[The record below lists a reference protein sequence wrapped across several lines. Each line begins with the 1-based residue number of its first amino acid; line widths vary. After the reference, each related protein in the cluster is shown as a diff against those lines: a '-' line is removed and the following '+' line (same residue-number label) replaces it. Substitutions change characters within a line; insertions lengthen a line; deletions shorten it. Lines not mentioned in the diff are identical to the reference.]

1 MGSSRLPSV
10 AARAAAVVSLL
21 SALSAC
27 ASSGAARS
35 ATPGAEPEVVA
46 ERGPGVQ
53 IWTTNEPY
61 SGDRVRTSFRLADDA
76 YVIVV
81 NVGRDGYAN
90 VIFPESPDDDGFMRG
105 GRTYRLPAF
114 FPGFSRGF
122 RSDYGRLYSATSAYD
137 DVYDRYTGYVFVIAS
152 WRPMHFQIG
161 EALGLWDDYRL
172 ATHEERLEPYTVMHR
187 FADQLVAGKSR
198 DYTARFAR
206 YAAFARGVGRAGSLA
221 SCAGYGSI
229 LGDFPHWAFAAFSRS
244 WNPVYGIGYH
254 GLGPSQ
260 CGFGFGITLIGF
272 RPPLGPIATPPV
284 RPTPVPDSGDTASK
298 PRYPRQPRPP
308 VVASDSGERKSP
320 PRGRRAEVAMEE
332 EPTIDVTKA
341 TRDLARR
348 RDREADRM
356 RRGVRSE
363 RGYEE
368 ADGWRRAQ
376 RARDSERSD
385 GRDLDRS
392 ERAHARE
399 RTPVDHDS
407 RAQRDD
413 SRREPR
419 SEPRREQP
427 SRSEPRSEPRQE
439 ARPQPTPRSDPPP
452 RPEASPKTQPRSER
466 PPKPERQ

>member
-1 MGSSRLPSV
+1 MGIPRLSPL
-10 AARAAAVVSLL
+10 AMRTAAVLPFLAVL
-21 SALSAC
+21 AAC
-27 ASSGAARS
+27 ATAGGARPVGPAGERE
-35 ATPGAEPEVVA
+35 AVV
-46 ERGPGVQ
+46 ERGPRAQ
-53 IWTTNEPY
+53 IWTTDEFSTGN
-61 SGDRVRTSFRLADDA
+61 RIRASFRLDDDA
-76 YVIVV
+76 YVVVV
-81 NVGRDGYAN
+81 NVGLDGYAR
-90 VIFPESPDDDGFMRG
+90 VIFPESPEDDGFMRG

-114 FPGFSRGF
+114 FPGFANNFRASR
-122 RSDYGRLYSATSAYD
+122 YGRLYNATSAYD
-137 DVYDRYTGYVFVIAS
+137 GVYDRYAGYVFIIAS
-152 WRPMHFQIG
+152 WRPMHLQIA

-172 ATHEERLEPYTVMHR
+172 ATRDEQLEPYVAMHR
-187 FADQLVAGKSR
+187 LADRLVPGRSR

-206 YAAFARGVGRAGSLA
+206 YAAFARGFGRAGSFA
-221 SCAGYGSI
+221 SCLLYDLPWWGLQTGGYWSI
-229 LGDFPHWAFAAFSRS
+229 PL
-244 WNPVYGIGYH
+244 Y
-254 GLGPSQ
+254 
-260 CGFGFGITLIGF
+260 GFGYDLAGSRCERSFGISLAGF
-272 RPPLGPIATPPV
+272 RPFGRPIVNLPV
-284 RPTPVPDSGDTASK
+284 RPTPGTGDTTAK

-308 VVASDSGERKSP
+308 VVASDSGEKKSP
-320 PRGRRAEVAMEE
+320 PRGRRVEVAMEE
-332 EPTIDVTKA
+332 EPIIDVTKE

-392 ERAHARE
+392 GRAHARE
-399 RTPVDHDS
+399 RAPVDHDS

-419 SEPRREQP
+419 TEPRREQP

-452 RPEASPKTQPRSER
+452 RPEASPKAEPRSER